1 MKSRRPRGVPG
12 ILPFI
17 VLAGLATGCVGEGRP
32 GDRGEE
38 VRPGTE
44 SGQVPLGPKDGF
56 DLPPTELERVAV
68 GTTAPDFSLRSLAG
82 DTTTLSDFRGAKD
95 VVLVFYRGHW

>member
-1 MKSRRPRGVPG
+1 MKSRKPLGVPG
-12 ILPFI
+12 ILSLV
-17 VLAGLATGCVGEGRP
+17 VLAGLPMGCVGEGRP

-38 VRPGTE
+38 ARPET
-44 SGQVPLGPKDGF
+44 GQALLGPRDGF

-68 GTTAPDFSLRSLAG
+68 GTTAPDFSLRTLAG
-82 DTTTLSDFRGAKD
+82 DTLTLSDFRGAKD